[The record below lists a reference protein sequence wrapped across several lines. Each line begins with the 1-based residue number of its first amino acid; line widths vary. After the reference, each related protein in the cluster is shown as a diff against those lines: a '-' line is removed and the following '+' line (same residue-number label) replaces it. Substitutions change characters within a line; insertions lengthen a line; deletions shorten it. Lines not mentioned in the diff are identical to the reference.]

1 MCFLVCDT
9 FPRITCI
16 FMGLKTFVNER
27 EREKGREKAEV
38 HTIQQDKIML
48 LVEPFVMLQSGKR
61 EKWLRST

>member
-1 MCFLVCDT
+1 
-9 FPRITCI
+9 
-16 FMGLKTFVNER
+16 MGLKTFVNER

-48 LVEPFVMLQSGKR
+48 LVKPFVMLQSGKR

>member
-1 MCFLVCDT
+1 MCFSVCDT

-27 EREKGREKAEV
+27 EREKAEV
-38 HTIQQDKIML
+38 HAIQQDKIML